1 MTKTRNTLLNTQ
13 LHSPVTFLGAPR
25 NTIPNQEIPPLPTS
39 RVTTGSQRVS
49 LSATPVKKAPLHTTQ
64 GQTLTKQPLQRV
76 SLQKQSVGVQALS
89 AVQAD
94 DKPSDDTL
102 PSNLSSLVALS
113 ATPLPTSKLKPLK
126 NTTAPSRVSR
136 ETAAR
141 SKQNDTVCPQTV
153 GFTAQALS
161 TMHSGSLSIAM
172 PNVKRRF
179 HAQERDEVHPVSH
192 EKPVAHI
199 ESPKGATPMP
209 LVAERRFPLMGQRI
223 ELHPVFAKQR
233 PVARRKSR
241 LKRK

>member
-89 AVQAD
+89 VIQAD
-94 DKPSDDTL
+94 DKPSDDAL
-102 PSNLSSLVALS
+102 PSNSSPLVTLS

-141 SKQNDTVCPQTV
+141 SKQNVITRPQ
-153 GFTAQALS
+153 AS
-161 TMHSGSLSIAM
+161 
-172 PNVKRRF
+172 NV
-179 HAQERDEVHPVSH
+179 S
-192 EKPVAHI
+192 
-199 ESPKGATPMP
+199 MP
-209 LVAERRFPLMGQRI
+209 LVAERRLPLTGQRI
-223 ELHPVFAKQR
+223 ELHPVFSKQR
-233 PVARRKSR
+233 PVARRKSGR
-241 LKRK
+241 KRK

>member
-49 LSATPVKKAPLHTTQ
+49 LSATPVQKAPLHTTQ
-64 GQTLTKQPLQRV
+64 GQALTKQSLQRV

-89 AVQAD
+89 MAED
-94 DKPSDDTL
+94 DKL
-102 PSNLSSLVALS
+102 PSRSSSLVTLS
-113 ATPLPTSKLKPLK
+113 AMPLPTSKLKPLE
-126 NTTAPSRVSR
+126 NTAAPSRVSR

-141 SKQNDTVCPQTV
+141 SKQNASARLQTE
-153 GFTAQALS
+153 GF
-161 TMHSGSLSIAM
+161 
-172 PNVKRRF
+172 V
-179 HAQERDEVHPVSH
+179 AQERSCMRSGSSSAVMPKMQPESHPQKKDKARS
-192 EKPVAHI
+192 VAQEAPIAHLQ
-199 ESPKGATPMP
+199 SAGASMP
-209 LVAERRFPLMGQRI
+209 LVAERRLPLMGQRT
-223 ELHPVFAKQR
+223 ELRPVSAMQR

>member
-25 NTIPNQEIPPLPTS
+25 NAIPNQEIPPLPTS

-64 GQTLTKQPLQRV
+64 GQMLTKQPLQRV

-89 AVQAD
+89 VTRED
-94 DKPSDDTL
+94 NKLSSDKF
-102 PSNLSSLVALS
+102 PSNSSSLVALS
-113 ATPLPTSKLKPLK
+113 ATPLPASKLKPLK

-141 SKQNDTVCPQTV
+141 SKQNVITRPQT
-153 GFTAQALS
+153 S
-161 TMHSGSLSIAM
+161 NIS
-172 PNVKRRF
+172 
-179 HAQERDEVHPVSH
+179 
-192 EKPVAHI
+192 
-199 ESPKGATPMP
+199 MP
-209 LVAERRFPLMGQRI
+209 LVAERRLPLMGQRI

-233 PVARRKSR
+233 PVARRKSH

>member
-39 RVTTGSQRVS
+39 RVTTGSQRAS
-49 LSATPVKKAPLHTTQ
+49 LSATPVQKAPLHTTQ
-64 GQTLTKQPLQRV
+64 GQALTKQSLQRV

-89 AVQAD
+89 MAQAD
-94 DKPSDDTL
+94 
-102 PSNLSSLVALS
+102 NELSGDERPGSLSPLVTLS

-126 NTTAPSRVSR
+126 NTAAPSRVSR

-141 SKQNDTVCPQTV
+141 SKQNVSARPQAE
-153 GFTAQALS
+153 GFTGQELS
-161 TMHSGSLSIAM
+161 TNRLGSPSTVMSKVQPESHPQKKGKARS
-172 PNVKRRF
+172 V
-179 HAQERDEVHPVSH
+179 AQEAPI
-192 EKPVAHI
+192 AHLQ
-199 ESPKGATPMP
+199 PAGASMP
-209 LVAERRFPLMGQRI
+209 LVAERRLPLMGQRT
-223 ELHPVFAKQR
+223 ELHPVFAMQR

>member
-49 LSATPVKKAPLHTTQ
+49 LSATPVQKAPLHTTQ
-64 GQTLTKQPLQRV
+64 GQALTKQSLQRV

-89 AVQAD
+89 MAED
-94 DKPSDDTL
+94 DKL
-102 PSNLSSLVALS
+102 PGRSSSLVTLS
-113 ATPLPTSKLKPLK
+113 AMPLPTSKLKPLE
-126 NTTAPSRVSR
+126 NTAAPSRVSR

-141 SKQNDTVCPQTV
+141 SKQNAIARPQAED
-153 GFTAQALS
+153 FSAQERS
-161 TMHSGSLSIAM
+161 FMRSGSLSAVM
-172 PNVKRRF
+172 PKVQPESYPQKKDKARSV
-179 HAQERDEVHPVSH
+179 AQETPIAHLQSAGVS
-192 EKPVAHI
+192 
-199 ESPKGATPMP
+199 MP
-209 LVAERRFPLMGQRI
+209 LVAERRLPLMGQRT
-223 ELHPVFAKQR
+223 ELRPVSAMQR